1 MKAHPEKTAWRQK
14 NKSYPE
20 AMFEKFLYENGYADK
35 YLIQREYSFFPY
47 FIDFAFVDLKIAI
60 EIDGSQHL
68 EEKRQKKDK
77 EKDELL
83 QNNGWKVIRIAE
95 NIVKTNWDIIKAIL
109 DDYISLDIET
119 NFIQVGVIE
128 APKQKYIK
136 VERNE
141 QGRSIEMEKSFIK
154 QRTIERPKPEEL
166 IKMLQESSFKA
177 VGKKYSVSDNTIRK
191 WCIYYGLSKYSKDYK
206 K

>member
-1 MKAHPEKTAWRQK
+1 M
-14 NKSYPE
+14 
-20 AMFEKFLYENGYADK
+20 
-35 YLIQREYSFFPY
+35 
-47 FIDFAFVDLKIAI
+47 KIAI

-68 EEKRQKKDK
+68 EEKRRKKDK

-109 DDYISLDIET
+109 DDYISLDVET

-128 APKQKYIK
+128 APRQKYIK

-177 VGKKYSVSDNTIRK
+177 VGKKFGVSDNT
-191 WCIYYGLSKYSKDYK
+191 
-206 K
+206 